1 MRHSVLIT
9 DDQADIRKLVRMTL
23 DMSDVEVYEADSAA
37 CALDLIHRIRPE
49 VVLMDIMMPGE
60 MDGLEACRQIKA
72 DASLAGTVV
81 IMITARGQQ
90 ADLDAGKTAGADAYL
105 VKPFSP
111 LELLDMV
118 SRYLNHGNSSSQDSK

>member
-1 MRHSVLIT
+1 LIT
-9 DDQADIRKLVRMTL
+9 DDNADIRKLVRMTL
-23 DMSDVEVYEADSAA
+23 DTADVEVYEADNAA
-37 CALDLIHRIRPE
+37 SALDLIYRIRPT

-60 MDGLEACRQIKA
+60 MDGLDACRQIKA
-72 DASLAGTVV
+72 DADLARTIV
-81 IMITARGQQ
+81 IMLTARGQQ

-118 SRYLNHGNSSSQDSK
+118 SRYLSDVSIPTQDSK

>member
-1 MRHSVLIT
+1 MRHRVLIT
-9 DDQADIRKLVRMTL
+9 DDHADIRKLVRMTL
-23 DMSDVEVYEADSAA
+23 DMADVEVYEADNAASA
-37 CALDLIHRIRPE
+37 LELIYRIRPK

-60 MDGLEACRQIKA
+60 MDGLDACRQIKA
-72 DASLAGTVV
+72 DADLARTIV
-81 IMITARGQQ
+81 IMLTARGQQ

-118 SRYLNHGNSSSQDSK
+118 CKYANDAGISTQDTK